1 MTYYQSIFNLIIFNT
16 IVTFFLSHNLI
27 YVMMMTIYYNFD
39 LLSYNF
45 NFIMTHNRIKKI
57 NK

>member
-45 NFIMTHNRIKKI
+45 NFIMTHNRIKK
-57 NK
+57 